1 MMRLFAGVALAIVVG
16 CWGGSDPE
24 IAPLPVAADAR
35 IVDSIW
41 TLGRSQFG
49 EGHFGEAAK
58 QFERVLLELRP
69 GDARIPAARFY
80 LGEARFGMGQNFD
93 AAREFRRV
101 ADETPNDPLAP
112 RALLRAG
119 ECFADLWIR
128 PELDPSYGE
137 TARATFTELQNRY
150 PGTPAAETA
159 KVRLA
164 ELDEMFAEKAYLTG
178 VFYHRIKA
186 YDSAVLYFKDLVA
199 TYPRTKAAPKALVK
213 LVEEY
218 RLLRYEEDAAE
229 TCDYLRRFH
238 TDVIGL
244 QELCPAPA
252 AS

>member
-1 MMRLFAGVALAIVVG
+1 MKRLFAGLALALVVG
-16 CWGGSDPE
+16 CGGGSDPE
-24 IAPLPVAADAR
+24 VAPMPVASTPQV
-35 IVDSIW
+35 VDSIW
-41 TLGRSQFG
+41 ALGRSQFSG
-49 EGHFGEAAK
+49 GHFGEAAQ

-69 GDARIPAARFY
+69 GDPRIPAGRFY
-80 LGEARFGMGQNFD
+80 LGEARFGMGQNFE

-101 ADETPNDPLAP
+101 ADESPNDALAP

-119 ECFADLWIR
+119 ESFADLWDR

-159 KVRLA
+159 KIRLG

-178 VFYHRIKA
+178 AFYHRIKA
-186 YDSAVLYFKDLVA
+186 YDSAILYFKDLVA
-199 TYPRTKAAPKALVK
+199 TYPRTRAAPKALVK

-238 TDVIGL
+238 TDVVGL
-244 QELCPAPA
+244 QEICPAPTT
-252 AS
+252 S

>member
-1 MMRLFAGVALAIVVG
+1 MKRVFAGATLALAVG
-16 CWGGSDPE
+16 CGGGSEPKV
-24 IAPLPVAADAR
+24 APLPVSAEAR
-35 IVDSIW
+35 VVDSIW
-41 TLGRSQFG
+41 TLGRSQFA
-49 EGHFGEAAK
+49 EGHFADAAQ
-58 QFERVLLELRP
+58 QFERVLLEFRP
-69 GDARIPAARFY
+69 GDPRIAAGRFY
-80 LGEARFGMGQNFD
+80 LGEARLGMGQNFE

-119 ECFADLWIR
+119 ECFADLWDR

-159 KVRLA
+159 RVRLA

-186 YDSAVLYFKDLVA
+186 YDSAILYFKDLVA
-199 TYPRTKAAPKALVK
+199 TYPRTRAAPKALVK

-238 TDVIGL
+238 TDVVGL
-244 QELCPAPA
+244 QELCPGPT